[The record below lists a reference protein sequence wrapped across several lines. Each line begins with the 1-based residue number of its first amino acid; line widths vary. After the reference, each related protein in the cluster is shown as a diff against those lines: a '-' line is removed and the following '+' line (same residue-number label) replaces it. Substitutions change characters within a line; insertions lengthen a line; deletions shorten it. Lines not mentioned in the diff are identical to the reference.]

1 MARGGSAKCRF
12 ACAVVWAGM
21 RILSLTLTM
30 LLFTACGSKSS
41 NSPAPASPEPTEPAA
56 PAARP
61 TLSGAECEAQG
72 GEVVGDIGDGA
83 VHRPDYV
90 CASGAPPIASIS
102 STPGEAVAVEGSVC
116 CKKQ

>member
-1 MARGGSAKCRF
+1 
-12 ACAVVWAGM
+12 M
-21 RILSLTLTM
+21 RILSFAFAA
-30 LLFTACGSKSS
+30 LLFAACGSKSS
-41 NSPAPASPEPTEPAA
+41 SSPAPETPTAAADAAA

-61 TLSGAECEAQG
+61 NITTAECEAQG

-90 CASGAPPIASIS
+90 CPSGAPPIGSIANNAAA
-102 STPGEAVAVEGSVC
+102 GEPVAIEGSVC

>member
-1 MARGGSAKCRF
+1 
-12 ACAVVWAGM
+12 M
-21 RILSLTLTM
+21 RILSIALTM
-30 LLFTACGSKSS
+30 LLFTACSKSS
-41 NSPAPASPEPTEPAA
+41 SAPAPESPAPAPVEPAA

-61 TLSGAECEAQG
+61 SVSAAECTAQG
-72 GEVVGDIGDGA
+72 GEVIGDIGDGA

-102 STPGEAVAVEGSVC
+102 STAGEAVAVEGSVC

>member
-1 MARGGSAKCRF
+1 MSSFGSVKCRLRG
-12 ACAVVWAGM
+12 AVVLAGM

-41 NSPAPASPEPTEPAA
+41 SSPAPAAPAPVEPAA
-56 PAARP
+56 PTARP
-61 TLSGAECEAQG
+61 TLSSADCAAQG
-72 GEVVGDIGDGA
+72 GEVIGDIGDGA

-90 CASGAPPIASIS
+90 CASGAPPMASIS
-102 STPGEAVAVEGSVC
+102 NTTGEAIAVEGSVC